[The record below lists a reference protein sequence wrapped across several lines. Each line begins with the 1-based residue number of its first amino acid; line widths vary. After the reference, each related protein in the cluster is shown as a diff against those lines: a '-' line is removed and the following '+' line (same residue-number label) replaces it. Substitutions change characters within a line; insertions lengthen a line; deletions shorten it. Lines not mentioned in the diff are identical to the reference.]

1 MRAVVQRVTHAQ
13 VDVLSAN
20 SKHTSGEIQQGLM
33 VLLGVGNGDTDGDA
47 RYIADKIAHLRVF
60 TDAEDKMNLS
70 VLDVD
75 GAVLLVS
82 QFTLYA
88 DARNGRRPSFSA
100 AARPEH
106 AQPLYEMVAQFL
118 REQGLQVATGRF
130 QSHMQI
136 DLCNDGPV
144 TLLLDSH
151 KLF

>member
-47 RYIADKIAHLRVF
+47 RYIADKIAYLRIF
-60 TDAEDKMNLS
+60 EDENGRLNRS
-70 VLDVD
+70 VQDI
-75 GAVLLVS
+75 GGSVLLVS

-100 AARPEH
+100 AAAPE
-106 AQPLYEMVAQFL
+106 AANAWYEEVAALL
-118 REQGLQVATGRF
+118 RGHGLTVETGRF
-130 QSHMQI
+130 QSHMQV

-144 TLLLDSH
+144 TLLLDSQ
-151 KLF
+151 KQF

>member
-70 VLDVD
+70 VLDVG

-82 QFTLYA
+82 QFTLYG
-88 DARNGRRPSFSA
+88 DARNGRRPSYTE
-100 AARPEH
+100 AARPEMATH
-106 AQPLYEMVAQFL
+106 AYELVAKLL
-118 REQGLQVATGRF
+118 RAHGLTVATGEF
-130 QSHMQI
+130 QPHMQVS
-136 DLCNDGPV
+136 LCNDGPV

-151 KLF
+151 KQF

>member
-70 VLDVD
+70 VLDVGGLVQVPCIERNAM
-75 GAVLLVS
+75 GAIK
-82 QFTLYA
+82 A
-88 DARNGRRPSFSA
+88 IN
-100 AARPEH
+100 AARM
-106 AQPLYEMVAQFL
+106 AL
-118 REQGLQVATGRF
+118 RGDGKHFVSLDKVIKTMRDTGRDMKDKYKET
-130 QSHMQI
+130 SRGG
-136 DLCNDGPV
+136 LAVNVVEC
-144 TLLLDSH
+144 
-151 KLF
+151 